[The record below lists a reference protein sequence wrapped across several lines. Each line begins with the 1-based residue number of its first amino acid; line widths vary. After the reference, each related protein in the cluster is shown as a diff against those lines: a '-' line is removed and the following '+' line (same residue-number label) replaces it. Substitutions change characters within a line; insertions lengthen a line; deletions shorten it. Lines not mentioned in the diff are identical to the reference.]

1 MKRLLLFVLIIMGFC
16 GRFASDA
23 KRCPVA
29 QVVVEPVEP
38 LLVRPV
44 QDDMQCRLWVD
55 SVLDRLSLKERVGQ
69 LFIYTIA
76 PHQDKSNRELL
87 RKVIEDYKVGG
98 LLFSGG
104 LMQNQVVLTNEAQR
118 MADIPLLITFDGE
131 WGLSMRL
138 RDTPAF
144 PKNMVLGCIQNDS
157 LLYEYGCEMAR
168 QCKELGVQVNF
179 APVADV
185 NINPKN
191 PVINTRSFGEDPVNV
206 ANKVIAYARGLEDG
220 GVLSVAKH
228 FPGHGDTDVDSHKA
242 LPVLTFTRE
251 RLDSVELYPFKKV
264 IEEGLGGIMVG
275 HLEVPAFEKEP
286 GLPSSLSRKVVYD
299 LLMREL
305 KFRGLVFT
313 DALAMKGV
321 SNNGSLCLKALKA
334 GHDLLLVPRR
344 IKEEVA
350 AVLAAVKRGELS
362 EQAIEEKCR
371 KVLTYKYALGL
382 NKKPMVRLSGLDMRI
397 NTPYT
402 RDLIRR
408 LNAAAITVL
417 SNPTEVLPLDPD
429 IKDVAVL
436 NVGTAAEIQPFIKQL
451 SEYTHPV
458 EFRLEKDLSGAGRKA
473 LRDKLSKYKRILVC
487 VTEQRLAAYQSF
499 FAEFTPDTPVVYVFF
514 IPGKQLLQIHQGISA
529 SKAVVL
535 AHSSDDEVQRQV
547 AKVLY
552 ADATADGRLSDKIK
566 VLVTQQ
572 PGESFLDKMIAL
584 VEGATR
590 KKTPNEIALT
600 ILLAGF
606 TLVFVIVC
614 ITLIPMADY
623 TNIDHPGTYIS
634 IAAILS
640 LFVCLIPTTI
650 GGLLSAIGIAGMDR
664 ALRANVITKSGKAV
678 ETAGD
683 IDTLLLDK
691 TGTITIGNRKATKF
705 HPAPGID
712 EKVFVEACLL
722 SSLSDETPEGK
733 SIIELGREN
742 GHRMRDLNTAGAHMI
757 KFTAETKCSG
767 VDLQDG
773 TQIRKGAFDAI
784 RRIVESAGN
793 KFPKEVE
800 EVIAA
805 ISGNGGTP
813 LVVCVNNVVLG
824 VIELQDIIKPGIQER
839 FERLRKMGVK
849 TVMVTG
855 DNPLT
860 AKYIAEKAGVDDFIA
875 EAKPEDKMEYIKK
888 EQQAGKLVA
897 MMGDGTND
905 APALAQA
912 NVGVAMN
919 SGTQAAKE
927 AGNMVDLD
935 NDPTKL
941 IEIVEIG
948 KQLLMTRGT
957 LTTFSIAN
965 DVAKYFA
972 IIPALFMVAIPQ
984 LAPLNI
990 MGLHS
995 PETAILSA
1003 IIFNAVIIPI
1013 LIPLALR
1020 GVQYKPIGASALL
1033 RRNLLIYGLGG
1044 VIAPFIGIKLID
1056 MFVSLFF

>member
-29 QVVVEPVEP
+29 QAVVEPVEP

-104 LMQNQVVLTNEAQR
+104 LMQNQVMLTNEAQR

-157 LLYEYGCEMAR
+157 LLYEYGREMAR

-408 LNAAAITVL
+408 LKVAAITVL

-436 NVGTAAEIQPFIKQL
+436 NVGTAAVVGTMFLITRIWDSAFDPIVGVIADRTHSRWGKFRPYLLWLAVPFGIIGVLTFVTPDWSPTGKLVYAYVTYSLMMMIYSAINVPYASLLGVMSPNPKERNTL
-451 SEYTHPV
+451 STYRMTFAYIGSFIALLLFMPLV
-458 EFRLEKDLSGAGRKA
+458 NFFSGNSKDLGDQQTGWTMAVVVIATLCIILFFGCFAWTKERVKPIKEAQNPLKEDLKDLFKNKPWWILLGAGVAA
-473 LRDKLSKYKRILVC
+473 LVFNSIRDGATVYYFKYFV
-487 VTEQRLAAYQSF
+487 VEEDYATVSF
-499 FAEFTPDTPVVYVFF
+499 FGMSF
-514 IPGKQLLQIHQGISA
+514 
-529 SKAVVL
+529 VL
-535 AHSSDDEVQRQV
+535 SG
-547 AKVLY
+547 LY
-552 ADATADGRLSDKIK
+552 L
-566 VLVTQQ
+566 
-572 PGESFLDKMIAL
+572 AL
-584 VEGATR
+584 GQA
-590 KKTPNEIALT
+590 A
-600 ILLAGF
+600 
-606 TLVFVIVC
+606 
-614 ITLIPMADY
+614 
-623 TNIDHPGTYIS
+623 NI
-634 IAAILS
+634 
-640 LFVCLIPTTI
+640 I
-650 GGLLSAIGIAGMDR
+650 G
-664 ALRANVITKSGKAV
+664 
-678 ETAGD
+678 
-683 IDTLLLDK
+683 
-691 TGTITIGNRKATKF
+691 
-705 HPAPGID
+705 
-712 EKVFVEACLL
+712 
-722 SSLSDETPEGK
+722 
-733 SIIELGREN
+733 
-742 GHRMRDLNTAGAHMI
+742 
-757 KFTAETKCSG
+757 
-767 VDLQDG
+767 
-773 TQIRKGAFDAI
+773 
-784 RRIVESAGN
+784 
-793 KFPKEVE
+793 
-800 EVIAA
+800 VIAA
-805 ISGNGGTP
+805 APVSNRIGKRNTYMWAMIIATVLSVIFYWFDKEDLIWMFVFQALISICAGSIFPLLWSMYADCADYSELKTGNRATGLIFSSSSMSQKFGWAIGTAITGWLLGFFGFQANAVQSEEAISGIKMFLSFLPAVGTI
-813 LVVCVNNVVLG
+813 LSVVF
-824 VIELQDIIKPGIQER
+824 IS
-839 FERLRKMGVK
+839 MY
-849 TVMVTG
+849 
-855 DNPLT
+855 PLT
-860 AKYIAEKAGVDDFIA
+860 EK
-875 EAKPEDKMEYIKK
+875 KMKDI
-888 EQQAGKLVA
+888 
-897 MMGDGTND
+897 
-905 APALAQA
+905 
-912 NVGVAMN
+912 
-919 SGTQAAKE
+919 
-927 AGNMVDLD
+927 
-935 NDPTKL
+935 
-941 IEIVEIG
+941 
-948 KQLLMTRGT
+948 
-957 LTTFSIAN
+957 TTELEC
-965 DVAKYFA
+965 K
-972 IIPALFMVAIPQ
+972 
-984 LAPLNI
+984 
-990 MGLHS
+990 
-995 PETAILSA
+995 
-1003 IIFNAVIIPI
+1003 
-1013 LIPLALR
+1013 R
-1020 GVQYKPIGASALL
+1020 
-1033 RRNLLIYGLGG
+1033 
-1044 VIAPFIGIKLID
+1044 
-1056 MFVSLFF
+1056 

>member
-1 MKRLLLFVLIIMGFC
+1 M
-16 GRFASDA
+16 
-23 KRCPVA
+23 
-29 QVVVEPVEP
+29 
-38 LLVRPV
+38 
-44 QDDMQCRLWVD
+44 
-55 SVLDRLSLKERVGQ
+55 
-69 LFIYTIA
+69 
-76 PHQDKSNRELL
+76 
-87 RKVIEDYKVGG
+87 
-98 LLFSGG
+98 
-104 LMQNQVVLTNEAQR
+104 
-118 MADIPLLITFDGE
+118 
-131 WGLSMRL
+131 
-138 RDTPAF
+138 
-144 PKNMVLGCIQNDS
+144 
-157 LLYEYGCEMAR
+157 
-168 QCKELGVQVNF
+168 
-179 APVADV
+179 ADV

-514 IPGKQLLQIHQGISA
+514 IPGKQLL
-529 SKAVVL
+529 
-535 AHSSDDEVQRQV
+535 
-547 AKVLY
+547 
-552 ADATADGRLSDKIK
+552 
-566 VLVTQQ
+566 
-572 PGESFLDKMIAL
+572 
-584 VEGATR
+584 
-590 KKTPNEIALT
+590 
-600 ILLAGF
+600 
-606 TLVFVIVC
+606 
-614 ITLIPMADY
+614 
-623 TNIDHPGTYIS
+623 
-634 IAAILS
+634 
-640 LFVCLIPTTI
+640 
-650 GGLLSAIGIAGMDR
+650 
-664 ALRANVITKSGKAV
+664 
-678 ETAGD
+678 
-683 IDTLLLDK
+683 
-691 TGTITIGNRKATKF
+691 
-705 HPAPGID
+705 
-712 EKVFVEACLL
+712 
-722 SSLSDETPEGK
+722 
-733 SIIELGREN
+733 
-742 GHRMRDLNTAGAHMI
+742 
-757 KFTAETKCSG
+757 
-767 VDLQDG
+767 
-773 TQIRKGAFDAI
+773 
-784 RRIVESAGN
+784 
-793 KFPKEVE
+793 
-800 EVIAA
+800 
-805 ISGNGGTP
+805 
-813 LVVCVNNVVLG
+813 
-824 VIELQDIIKPGIQER
+824 
-839 FERLRKMGVK
+839 
-849 TVMVTG
+849 
-855 DNPLT
+855 
-860 AKYIAEKAGVDDFIA
+860 
-875 EAKPEDKMEYIKK
+875 
-888 EQQAGKLVA
+888 
-897 MMGDGTND
+897 
-905 APALAQA
+905 
-912 NVGVAMN
+912 
-919 SGTQAAKE
+919 
-927 AGNMVDLD
+927 
-935 NDPTKL
+935 
-941 IEIVEIG
+941 
-948 KQLLMTRGT
+948 MTRGT

>member
-29 QVVVEPVEP
+29 QAVVEPVEP

-104 LMQNQVVLTNEAQR
+104 LMQNQVMLTNEAQR

-157 LLYEYGCEMAR
+157 LLYEYGREMAR

-408 LNAAAITVL
+408 LKVAAITVL

-499 FAEFTPDTPVVYVFF
+499 FAEFTPDTPVVY
-514 IPGKQLLQIHQGISA
+514 P
-529 SKAVVL
+529 
-535 AHSSDDEVQRQV
+535 
-547 AKVLY
+547 
-552 ADATADGRLSDKIK
+552 
-566 VLVTQQ
+566 
-572 PGESFLDKMIAL
+572 
-584 VEGATR
+584 
-590 KKTPNEIALT
+590 
-600 ILLAGF
+600 
-606 TLVFVIVC
+606 
-614 ITLIPMADY
+614 
-623 TNIDHPGTYIS
+623 
-634 IAAILS
+634 
-640 LFVCLIPTTI
+640 
-650 GGLLSAIGIAGMDR
+650 
-664 ALRANVITKSGKAV
+664 
-678 ETAGD
+678 
-683 IDTLLLDK
+683 
-691 TGTITIGNRKATKF
+691 
-705 HPAPGID
+705 
-712 EKVFVEACLL
+712 
-722 SSLSDETPEGK
+722 
-733 SIIELGREN
+733 
-742 GHRMRDLNTAGAHMI
+742 
-757 KFTAETKCSG
+757 
-767 VDLQDG
+767 
-773 TQIRKGAFDAI
+773 
-784 RRIVESAGN
+784 
-793 KFPKEVE
+793 
-800 EVIAA
+800 
-805 ISGNGGTP
+805 
-813 LVVCVNNVVLG
+813 
-824 VIELQDIIKPGIQER
+824 
-839 FERLRKMGVK
+839 
-849 TVMVTG
+849 
-855 DNPLT
+855 
-860 AKYIAEKAGVDDFIA
+860 
-875 EAKPEDKMEYIKK
+875 
-888 EQQAGKLVA
+888 
-897 MMGDGTND
+897 
-905 APALAQA
+905 
-912 NVGVAMN
+912 
-919 SGTQAAKE
+919 
-927 AGNMVDLD
+927 
-935 NDPTKL
+935 
-941 IEIVEIG
+941 
-948 KQLLMTRGT
+948 
-957 LTTFSIAN
+957 
-965 DVAKYFA
+965 
-972 IIPALFMVAIPQ
+972 
-984 LAPLNI
+984 
-990 MGLHS
+990 
-995 PETAILSA
+995 
-1003 IIFNAVIIPI
+1003 
-1013 LIPLALR
+1013 
-1020 GVQYKPIGASALL
+1020 
-1033 RRNLLIYGLGG
+1033 
-1044 VIAPFIGIKLID
+1044 
-1056 MFVSLFF
+1056 